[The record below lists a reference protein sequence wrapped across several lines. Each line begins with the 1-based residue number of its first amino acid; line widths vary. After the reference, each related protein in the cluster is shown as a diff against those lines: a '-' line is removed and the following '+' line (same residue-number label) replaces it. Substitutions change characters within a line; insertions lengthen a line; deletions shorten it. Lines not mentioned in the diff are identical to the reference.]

1 MIRQRSPALCSAS
14 RDTQGPRATAAQS
27 FRETLKDKDFLA
39 EAVKSKLDVD
49 PLSGEEVEKTVAGI
63 FKLDS
68 ALVAKMGEK

>member
-1 MIRQRSPALCSAS
+1 MLC

-63 FKLDS
+63 FNSTPPWSRKW
-68 ALVAKMGEK
+68 GRF